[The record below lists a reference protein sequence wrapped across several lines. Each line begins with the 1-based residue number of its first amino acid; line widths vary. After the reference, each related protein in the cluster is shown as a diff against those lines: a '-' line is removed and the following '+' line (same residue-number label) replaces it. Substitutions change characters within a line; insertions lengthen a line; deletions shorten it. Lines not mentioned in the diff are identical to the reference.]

1 MIIDGHSHACGRFL
15 TAESII
21 KTLDSNGVDKVI
33 LTSGELNSKAEYSL
47 PNIAA
52 LFPHRNVVKLSNY
65 LTKFMMKL
73 SGKVK
78 DIPMG
83 NEHVYDL
90 TQKTKDRV
98 IQFIWIT
105 SQINK
110 PSDYLDKKRTVCDF
124 KGVKLHQC
132 WEKSSVD
139 SDFFREVA
147 CWAEK
152 NDLPLFIHLSND
164 SEVAKLIE
172 YKKNHPELK
181 LIVAH
186 LFGLAVFIKKNL
198 KDKNLYFDT
207 SPFQLISKKRLIDA
221 IRFAG
226 ADKILFGTDTP
237 YSGKDNIRQSINRI
251 KNLEI
256 SNCDKELIL
265 GGNIQKLLKLQDSNA
280 S

>member
-15 TAESII
+15 TADSII

-47 PNIAA
+47 PNIAD
-52 LFPHRNVVKLSNY
+52 LFPHRNVVKLTNY
-65 LTKFMMKL
+65 LTKFVMKL

-83 NEHVYDL
+83 NKHVYDL
-90 TQKTKDRV
+90 TQKSNGRV

-105 SQINK
+105 TQINN
-110 PSDYLDKKRTVCDF
+110 PSDYLDKKRIEWDF

-147 CWAEK
+147 QWAEK
-152 NDLPLFIHLSND
+152 NSLPLFIHLSND
-164 SEVAKLIE
+164 SEVAKIIG

-186 LFGLAVFIKKNL
+186 LFGLAVFINKNF

-221 IRFAG
+221 IHFAG
-226 ADKILFGTDTP
+226 ADNIIFGTDTP
-237 YSGKDNIRQSINRI
+237 YGEKIVSGK
-251 KNLEI
+251 
-256 SNCDKELIL
+256 
-265 GGNIQKLLKLQDSNA
+265 A
-280 S
+280 